1 MLQTN
6 ASVVNLLFHVTQ
18 YVASLATESCS
29 IRSQSALHLSY
40 IHTWTLLW
48 SRSIWPQSNLPKW
61 NLMPAMYGGTAIA
74 QLHLRSVVLPQGRGA
89 RGGWGE
95 VNDVYLLIWSIIF
108 RVRSSVYL
116 PSVYTVL
123 SFCVEPSVSE
133 AAAAQSSFLF
143 FFFFS
148 PLSECEVDNPFIQS
162 TTMCKQLRRLLFLC
176 IFQRKPPVMKTST
189 AFTVSTSHSNK

>member
-133 AAAAQSSFLF
+133 AATAQSSFLF
-143 FFFFS
+143 FFFSLLCRNVKWIILLYSRQQCVNSSDVCFS
-148 PLSECEVDNPFIQS
+148 S
-162 TTMCKQLRRLLFLC
+162 
-176 IFQRKPPVMKTST
+176 
-189 AFTVSTSHSNK
+189 VSSKENHQ

>member
-29 IRSQSALHLSY
+29 IRSQSPLHLSY

-89 RGGWGE
+89 RGGMRWGKWCLPFDLIHNIQGQE
-95 VNDVYLLIWSIIF
+95 QCLSAQCVHSIELLCRAICLRGCCSPIQL
-108 RVRSSVYL
+108 SV
-116 PSVYTVL
+116 
-123 SFCVEPSVSE
+123 
-133 AAAAQSSFLF
+133 LF
-143 FFFFS
+143 FF
-148 PLSECEVDNPFIQS
+148 LSSVGMWS
-162 TTMCKQLRRLLFLC
+162 G
-176 IFQRKPPVMKTST
+176 
-189 AFTVSTSHSNK
+189 